1 MPVSNLKNRALIR
14 ISGAEAEHFLH
25 NLVTADI
32 EGLQAGKLSVG
43 ALLTPQGK
51 IMFDF
56 LVSRSDGGFL
66 LDCRADIAGD
76 LAKRLKFYRLR
87 AKVEIELLDESLAAV
102 SWQNDSSLG
111 GLRDMR
117 FGGEMAVFR
126 TYGASGAEEEASYT
140 RLRTE
145 IGIAEGGADYEFG
158 EVFPHDA
165 NLDQIGGVSFSKGC
179 YVGQEVVSRMQHRGT
194 ARRRVLIA
202 AGDASLEAGAE
213 LSAGG
218 RPIGALGSAMENSAL
233 ALARIDKVKD
243 AMDAGGEILAGG
255 VPVRLSLPPYVTF
268 SWPETAGTDA

>member
-1 MPVSNLKNRALIR
+1 MPVSNLSNRALIR

-25 NLVTADI
+25 NLVTTDI
-32 EGLQAGKLSVG
+32 EGLQTGELSAG

-56 LVSRSDGGFL
+56 LVSRGGEGFL
-66 LDCRADIAGD
+66 LDCRADIASD

-87 AKVEIELLDESLAAV
+87 AKVEIEQQDESLAAV
-102 SWQNDSSLG
+102 SWQNNSSLG

-117 FGGEMAVFR
+117 FGAKMAVFR
-126 TYGASGAEEEASYT
+126 TYGASGSEEEASYN
-140 RLRTE
+140 RLR
-145 IGIAEGGADYEFG
+145 ISSGVAEGGADYVFG
-158 EVFPHDA
+158 EAFPHDA

-202 AGDASLEAGAE
+202 AGDAPLEAGAE
-213 LSAGG
+213 VSAGG
-218 RPIGALGSAMENSAL
+218 RPIGALGSAVENTAL

-243 AMDAGGEILAGG
+243 AMDAGAEILAGG
-255 VPVRLSLPPYVTF
+255 VPVMLSLPPHVTF
-268 SWPETAGTDA
+268 GWPDTTGADT